1 MGMSEGKFCIQY
13 QDIAAASD
21 RLLGFAHRTP
31 VLTST
36 TVNTQTQAEV
46 FFKAENFQRSGS
58 FKFRGAFNAM
68 SQLSAADRNS
78 GVVAYSSGNHAQAL
92 ALAGQLLGVAV
103 TIVMP
108 KDAPQVKQDATRG
121 YGAKI
126 VFYDR
131 GSQNREDV
139 TQELVSEGAV
149 LIPPFNHPQVIAG
162 QGTAAKELIEEVG
175 PLDLLLVCCG
185 GGGLLSG
192 SAIAAKHL
200 SPGCQVIGVEPKKAD
215 DATRSFN
222 TRSLVKIEVPDTI
235 ADGARTQ
242 ALGDLTFPIV
252 LDVVDDMVTVS
263 EVAIVRSMLFLWER
277 LKVVVEPTGAL
288 AATAVLEGIVAQPGA
303 RIGVILSGGNV
314 DLKQASKLFSQVKPK
329 KDRFAPQRRPLTWE
343 LS

>member
-1 MGMSEGKFCIQY
+1 MGGQFCIQY
-13 QDIAAASD
+13 QDIAAASE
-21 RLLGFAHRTP
+21 RLRGVAHRTP
-31 VLTST
+31 VLTSA
-36 TVNTQTQAEV
+36 TVNHQTQAEV

-68 SQLSAADRNS
+68 SQLGPEDRS
-78 GVVAYSSGNHAQAL
+78 KGVVAYSSGNHAQAL
-92 ALAGQLLGVAV
+92 ALAGKLLGVAV

-108 KDAPQVKQDATRG
+108 SDAPQVKQDATRG

-131 GSQNREDV
+131 GSQSREDV
-139 TQELVSEGAV
+139 TQAIVSEGAV

-175 PLDLLLVCCG
+175 TLDLLLVCCG

-242 ALGDLTFPIV
+242 VLGDLTFPIV

-288 AATAVLEGIVAQPGA
+288 GAAAVLEGIVAQPGA

-314 DLKQASKLFSQVKPK
+314 DLKQASKLFAQVKPK
-329 KDRFAPQRRPLTWE
+329 QDRFALQRRPLTWE